1 MKKVLITI
9 LKILI
14 FFIGWALFSSFIPVP
29 DFENPAIWR
38 FAAELVPF
46 LSIVGMSL
54 LFWFIEKKKVQII
67 SYSNFSKN
75 ILVGVIGGIVW
86 IGSAVLIMLII
97 GVLKISDA
105 NSVSMLWLWLFS
117 VLINTIMQE
126 LLVRGYIYQIIKQ
139 EHNIIAAVITSTT
152 LFTLMHGGIFE
163 AGVIPVLNV
172 VTMSLFMIVV
182 LEYTHSLIAP
192 IFMHFLWNG
201 IGAVILGGVSLAEDY
216 PHLFNATFSGNTL
229 LSGGIYKIEG
239 SIIVLLI
246 NIVLTG
252 LFIFLIKREKNM

>member
-29 DFENPAIWR
+29 NFENPAIWR

-97 GVLKISDA
+97 GVLKISDT

-139 EHNIIAAVITSTT
+139 KHNIIAAVITSTT

-172 VTMSLFMIVV
+172 VTMSLFMTVV
-182 LEYTHSLIAP
+182 LEYTHSLLAP
-192 IFMHFLWNG
+192 IFMHFLWNS

-252 LFIFLIKREKNM
+252 FFIFLIKREKNM